1 MSKGDVRVVRY
12 VKGVTGKG
20 VTVQITS
27 NLYGFIEMAEITDD
41 LIGSVLDNL
50 SLIQLL
56 FVARVIAFDKN

>member
-1 MSKGDVRVVRY
+1 VSKGDVRVVRY

-20 VTVQITS
+20 VTVQITP

-50 SLIQLL
+50 SLIQPL